1 MTFFFSIPWLYA
13 FFIFYFFKL
22 EEHQGVS
29 IGGGIGSIT
38 DILDAAQ
45 MICEKVC
52 LSDTV
57 LIFTSS

>member
-1 MTFFFSIPWLYA
+1 MTFFFPYHGYML
-13 FFIFYFFKL
+13 FFFFFKL

-52 LSDTV
+52 LSYTV